1 MMNDQH
7 EAEGSGFKDATVLL
21 TDRQKNLA
29 ICSDI
34 VALYKK
40 LIASDEPEFQ
50 KLIREMTKCFVTAG
64 TVSRKLNRLK

>member
-1 MMNDQH
+1 MTNED
-7 EAEGSGFKDATVLL
+7 EGLGLKDGPIPL

-34 VALYKK
+34 IALYKK
-40 LIASDEPEFQ
+40 LIASNEPEFQ

-64 TVSRKLNRLK
+64 TVSRKLNRVK

>member
-1 MMNDQH
+1 MTTED
-7 EAEGSGFKDATVLL
+7 EGLGLKDGPIPL

-34 VALYKK
+34 IALYKK
-40 LIASDEPEFQ
+40 LITSDEPDFQ

-64 TVSRKLNRLK
+64 AISRKLNRIK

>member
-1 MMNDQH
+1 MSDQ
-7 EAEGSGFKDATVLL
+7 ATLEGSGAKDEPLPL
-21 TDRQKNLA
+21 SDRQKNLA

-34 VALYKK
+34 MALYKK

-64 TVSRKLNRLK
+64 TVSRKLNRIK